1 MTGRRRPRGAAR
13 RPRARTPAPPPPP
26 SPLTP
31 ELLRSLVEHSS
42 DAIAL
47 LDAAG
52 TTFYTNQTATRVLG
66 YPVDEL
72 IGRGPFELLHPDD
85 APLAQELFSRLLA
98 QPGEPVAAQV
108 RCRARDGAVRH
119 IEVVAINRLDEP
131 AVAAIVASYRD
142 VTEPIRTETQQRVLV
157 ESVHAILW
165 RSDAR
170 TFQFDFVSREAET
183 LLGYPVARWT
193 EDPSFW
199 MEHVHPDDRQW
210 AAGYRRHETELVRPH
225 EMEYRMLAA
234 DGRVIWLRDVIR
246 VLAEGGQPRWLVGV
260 MLDITA
266 RKRAEQVQQA
276 TYRIADAANTAADLP
291 TLLRRIHEIVGELM
305 PAKNFYIAV
314 IDPATDTLSF
324 PYFVDEVD
332 RYDQPR
338 PLGKGLTEYVLRTS
352 QPLLATPAVY
362 ESLVA
367 RGEVELIGAPS
378 IDWLGVPL
386 KVEDR
391 TIGVAVIQSYTEGV
405 RYGERERDI
414 LEFVSTQVALAIE
427 RKRAEDALRRAE
439 ERYRAFITQSTEG
452 IWRFELEQPLPVD
465 CPADEMIER
474 LFRDSYLAECND
486 AMAQMY
492 GFGSAEE
499 IVGKRLGEFLV
510 RSDPTNTELL
520 RAFRES
526 GFRLTD
532 VESHEVDREGRP
544 KIFLNNLVGIIEHGH
559 VVRTWGSQRDIT
571 DRRRLEEQIR
581 QAQKVEAVGR
591 LAGGIAHD
599 FNNILTAIL
608 GTTQLLQSQLGPAA
622 PHYADVEEIRRAAE
636 RAADLTRQ
644 LLAYSRR
651 QVLAPRVLDLNVVVA
666 GLEPML
672 QRLLGEDVQLAT
684 RLARGLAPVTAD
696 PGQLGQ
702 VIVNLAINA
711 RDAMP
716 QGGRVVIET
725 ANAELDVAFA
735 RSHAGAVPGAYV
747 RLGVSDTGI
756 GMDEDTRSHLF
767 EPFFTTKP
775 VGQGTGLGLATVYG
789 IVKQSGGYIWV
800 ETEAG
805 RGTTFHICL
814 PQSKGVPEP
823 IAAADRPVELAGGAE
838 TILLV
843 EDEEAVRTL
852 SHRVLA
858 TLGYTLIV
866 AASGP
871 DALRAAEG
879 HDGPIHLLLTDV
891 VMPEMSGRE
900 LTRRLAADR
909 SGLKVLYMSGYSE
922 DAIARHGVLDPGTA
936 FLQKPFTP
944 DALAWRVREVLGAP
958 AAEAGTGRSP
968 PNPEERRL

>member
-1 MTGRRRPRGAAR
+1 MRYRGSDGR
-13 RPRARTPAPPPPP
+13 
-26 SPLTP
+26 
-31 ELLRSLVEHSS
+31 
-42 DAIAL
+42 
-47 LDAAG
+47 
-52 TTFYTNQTATRVLG
+52 Y
-66 YPVDEL
+66 
-72 IGRGPFELLHPDD
+72 
-85 APLAQELFSRLLA
+85 
-98 QPGEPVAAQV
+98 
-108 RCRARDGAVRH
+108 RDL
-119 IEVVAINRLDEP
+119 EVVAMNRLEDP
-131 AVAAIVASYRD
+131 AVGAIVANYRD
-142 VTEPIRTETQQRVLV
+142 VSDHAGAEAQQRVLV
-157 ESVHAILW
+157 ESVQAVLW

-170 TFQFDFVSREAET
+170 TFQFDFVSHEAET

-193 EDPSFW
+193 EDPNFW
-199 MEHVHPDDRQW
+199 MEHVHPDDREW
-210 AAGYRRHETELVRPH
+210 AAGYRRHETMLLRPH

-246 VLAEGGQPRWLVGV
+246 VLAEGGEARWLVGV

-266 RKRAEQVQQA
+266 PKRAEQVQEA

-291 TLLRRIHEIVGELM
+291 TLLGRIHEIVGELM

-332 RYDQPR
+332 WQDAPR
-338 PLGKGLTEYVLRTS
+338 TLRKGLTEYVLRTG
-352 QPLLATPAVY
+352 QPLLATPDVY

-386 KVEDR
+386 KVQDR
-391 TIGVAVIQSYTEGV
+391 TIGVAVAQSYTEGV
-405 RYGERERDI
+405 RYGEPERDL
-414 LEFVSTQVALAIE
+414 LEFVSTQVAPAIE
-427 RKRAEDALRRAE
+427 RKRTEDALRRAE
-439 ERYRAFITQSTEG
+439 ERYRAFIAQTTEG
-452 IWRFELEQPLPVD
+452 IWRYEMDPPLPLD
-465 CPADEMIER
+465 SPADEMIER
-474 LFRDSYLAECND
+474 FFRDSYLAECND

-492 GFGSAEE
+492 GFGSASE
-499 IVGKRLGEFLV
+499 IVGKRLGEFLI
-510 RSDPTNTELL
+510 RSDPRNVELL
-520 RAFRES
+520 RAFQAS

-544 KIFLNNLVGIIEHGH
+544 KVFLNNLVGVVEDGH
-559 VVRTWGSQRDIT
+559 MVRTWGSQRDIT
-571 DRRRLEEQIR
+571 ERRRLEDQVR

-608 GTTQLLQSQLGPAA
+608 GTAQLLQAELKPDSP
-622 PHYADVEEIRRAAE
+622 PYTEVEEIRRAAE

-651 QVLAPRVLDLNVVVA
+651 QVLAPRVLDVNVVVA

-672 QRLLGEDVQLAT
+672 RRLIGEDVQLVT
-684 RLARGLAPVTAD
+684 RLTPGVAPLEAD

-716 QGGRVVIET
+716 QGGKLVIDT
-725 ANAELDVAFA
+725 ANTTLDAAFV
-735 RSHAGAVPGAYV
+735 RGHAGAVSGAYV
-747 RLGVSDTGI
+747 RLSVSDTGT
-756 GMDEDTRSHLF
+756 GMDEETRSHLF
-767 EPFFTTKP
+767 EPFFTTKE
-775 VGQGTGLGLATVYG
+775 VGKGTGLGLATVYG
-789 IVKQSGGYIWV
+789 IVKQSNGYIWV
-800 ETEAG
+800 DTEAG

-814 PQSKGVPEP
+814 PQSERVPEP
-823 IAAADRPVELAGGAE
+823 TGPGDRPVELAGGAE

-858 TLGYTLIV
+858 ALGYTLIV

-871 DALRAAEG
+871 DALRAVER

-891 VMPEMSGRE
+891 VMPEMSGRA
-900 LTRRLAADR
+900 LTRRLAASR
-909 SGLKVLYMSGYSE
+909 SGLKVLYISGYSE
-922 DAIARHGVLDPGTA
+922 EAIARHGVLDPGTA

-958 AAEAGTGRSP
+958 AAGLGAVP
-968 PNPEERRL
+968 